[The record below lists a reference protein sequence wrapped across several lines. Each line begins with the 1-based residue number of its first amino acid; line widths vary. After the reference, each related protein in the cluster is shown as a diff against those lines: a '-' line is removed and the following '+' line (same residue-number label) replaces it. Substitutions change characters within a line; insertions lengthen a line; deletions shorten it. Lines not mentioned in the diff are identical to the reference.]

1 MNSNF
6 AYLFLKDGLV
16 QHYLTPPSTTVKCNA
31 MEFYEERWLVL
42 WQSNSSLRMGMK
54 RSFCEVECNT
64 ESVQRWGKNKQQ
76 PLGVL

>member
-1 MNSNF
+1 MF
-6 AYLFLKDGLV
+6 AVF
-16 QHYLTPPSTTVKCNA
+16 LTPPSTTAKNGIYGIFC
-31 MEFYEERWLVL
+31 EERWLVL

-64 ESVQRWGKNKQQ
+64 ESVQRWGNNKQQ